1 MIPLLALVAASTTYA
16 AIARFGKRS
25 ATPILLAV
33 IFASLYGSVFFD
45 LRLALPSTRLEAREW
60 ILSNIANHSRIVTFE
75 EPIALPENLET
86 IRDIEEHAPYF
97 LTKKRAYL
105 RDSDVLLSPSV
116 PQYYVLT
123 PAYFREGVPET
134 LLVEDYDYLVI
145 SWWNAEE
152 RALRLRQGYELESF
166 KEIELLARFPEKATE
181 TTESLDLPNN
191 MRAPLFKLHRLTQNG
206 PTIEV
211 YRVR

>member
-1 MIPLLALVAASTTYA
+1 M
-16 AIARFGKRS
+16 
-25 ATPILLAV
+25 
-33 IFASLYGSVFFD
+33 
-45 LRLALPSTRLEAREW
+45 
-60 ILSNIANHSRIVTFE
+60 TFE

-97 LTKKRAYL
+97 LTKKRAHL
-105 RDSDVLLSPSV
+105 RDSDVLESPSV

-123 PAYFREGVPET
+123 PAYFCEGVPET

-145 SWWNAEE
+145 SWWNVEE
-152 RALRLRQGYELESF
+152 RALRLRRGYELESF
-166 KEIELLARFPEKATE
+166 KEIDLLARFPEKATE

-191 MRAPLFKLHRLTQNG
+191 MRAPLIKLHRLTQNG